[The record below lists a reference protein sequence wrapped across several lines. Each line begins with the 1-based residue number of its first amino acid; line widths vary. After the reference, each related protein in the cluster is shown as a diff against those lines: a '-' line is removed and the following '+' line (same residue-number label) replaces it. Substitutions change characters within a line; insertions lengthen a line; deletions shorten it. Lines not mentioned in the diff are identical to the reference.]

1 MGSEMCIRDRHAGE
15 YQRLAVEI
23 QPETFADSNNV
34 ILVLKGPGTIVTDG
48 QQEYVNTTGNPG
60 MATGGSGDVLTGMI
74 AAFIGQ
80 IGSDSKQ
87 ALQAEKLG
95 FYLHGLAGDL
105 AVNQIGEVSLVA
117 SDLLDYLPAAI
128 QQSQD

>member
-1 MGSEMCIRDRHAGE
+1 M
-15 YQRLAVEI
+15 
-23 QPETFADSNNV
+23 
-34 ILVLKGPGTIVTDG
+34 
-48 QQEYVNTTGNPG
+48 
-60 MATGGSGDVLTGMI
+60 LTGMI

-80 IGSDSKQ
+80 IGSESKQ
-87 ALQAEKLG
+87 ALQAAKLG
-95 FYLHGLAGDL
+95 VYLHGLAGDL